1 MANLARIKAN
11 SIEIKDLAMS
21 VKRQESLTIYRE
33 VLSSCT
39 VETESEFDEVINI
52 LRDTIQGS
60 DVEDIHEY
68 FRRVRNLVK
77 DIVELQLDKENETL
91 SNISIRNLKKTK
103 ANEEGSN

>member
-68 FRRVRNLVK
+68 CHRVRNLVK

-103 ANEEGSN
+103 VNEEGGN